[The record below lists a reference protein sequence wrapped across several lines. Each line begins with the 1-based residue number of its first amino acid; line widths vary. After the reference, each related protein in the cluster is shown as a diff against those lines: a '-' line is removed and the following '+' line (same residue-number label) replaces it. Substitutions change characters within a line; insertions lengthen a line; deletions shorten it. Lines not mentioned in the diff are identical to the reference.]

1 MKFNAANF
9 KVKGDRTIWIIYI
22 VLLFISLLEVYSAM
36 GKMVYEKQGGDI
48 IRIFLKHFRIILGG
62 LFVTYFFHLIRYQ
75 RYSRI
80 INVGY
85 VLSNLLLVFTLAL
98 GQFSNK
104 AADRWLE
111 IPFLGQFQP
120 SEIAKYALVLY
131 IAKRLAILK
140 DGIKDGRKFF
150 GLIGWVI
157 LTCILIFP
165 ENFSTSALIFIGCL
179 LVIYIAGAKLKHI
192 MITIL
197 PIVMLAALLFIFP
210 QTVLERSSTW
220 SNRVES
226 WWYFDENDNTQ
237 ANTAAMAISTGGLFG
252 KGIGNTTQGRFLS
265 ESHNDFI
272 FAIILEETGVIGG
285 MIVMSLYIVL
295 LARINKIA
303 QKTKGLFGRYTVIGI
318 GFMITLQAIVNMS
331 VATGIIP
338 VTGQTL
344 PFISFG
350 GTSLVITSAALGILL
365 NVSASVNS
373 DNLNEEIDDME
384 SSSEKLE
391 LENDNLNLEKDNSI

>member
-1 MKFNAANF
+1 MKFNAVNF

-48 IRIFLKHFRIILGG
+48 IRIFLKHFGIILGG
-62 LFVTYFFHLIRYQ
+62 LVVTYFFHLIRYQ
-75 RYSRI
+75 WYSKFI
-80 INVGY
+80 KAAY
-85 VLSNLLLVFTLAL
+85 VLSTILLGFTLL
-98 GQFSNK
+98 WGQFSTK
-104 AADRWLE
+104 AADRWIELP
-111 IPFLGQFQP
+111 IIGQFQP
-120 SEIAKYALVLY
+120 SEIAKYVLILY
-131 IAKRLAILK
+131 VAKRLAILK
-140 DGIKDGRKFF
+140 DGIKERKKLL
-150 GLIGWVI
+150 GLMGWVA

-165 ENFSTSALIFIGCL
+165 ENFSMSALIFVGCL
-179 LVIYIAGAKLKHI
+179 LVVYIAGARLKDM
-192 MITIL
+192 MIVVL
-197 PIVMLAALLFIFP
+197 PIVILAAFLFIFP

-252 KGIGNTTQGRFLS
+252 KGIGDTTHGRFLS

-272 FAIILEETGVIGG
+272 FAIILEETGVLGG
-285 MIVMSLYIVL
+285 IFVITLYVVL
-295 LARINKIA
+295 LARTNKIA
-303 QKTKGLFGRYTVIGI
+303 QKSKGLFGRYIVIGI

-350 GTSLVITSAALGILL
+350 GTSFMITSAALGILL
-365 NVSASVNS
+365 NVSASTKL
-373 DNLNEEIDDME
+373 DNKNEETDDME
-384 SSSEKLE
+384 SSFEKLE